1 MQEETR
7 TGRDSTDGSTSGSAD
22 DAAGRF
28 DRAKD
33 FVGDQYSA
41 ASDRVKQGYSAVKD
55 KVGEVDFDGI
65 TDQLRGY
72 VRSNPGKA
80 LLFSVA
86 AGFVIGL
93 LLRRDEHDDDE

>member
-1 MQEETR
+1 MQEENKA
-7 TGRDSTDGSTSGSAD
+7 GAGPAGDSSSSAD
-22 DAAGRF
+22 EAAGRF

-55 KVGEVDFDGI
+55 KVGEVDFDGM

-93 LLRRDEHDDDE
+93 LLRRDDDDDE

>member
-1 MQEETR
+1 MQEESK
-7 TGRDSTDGSTSGSAD
+7 TGAGSTGGSSSGSAD

-41 ASDRVKQGYSAVKD
+41 ASDRVKQGYSAVKE
-55 KVGEVDFDGI
+55 KVGDIDFDGV
-65 TDQLRGY
+65 TEQLRGY

-93 LLRRDEHDDDE
+93 LLRRDDDDDE

>member
-1 MQEETR
+1 MQDESK
-7 TGRDSTDGSTSGSAD
+7 TGAGSTGGSGSD
-22 DAAGRF
+22 SGSDAAGRF
-28 DRAKD
+28 DRAKE

-41 ASDRVKQGYSAVKD
+41 ASDRVKQGYSTVRD
-55 KVGEVDFDGI
+55 KVGEVDFDGM

-86 AGFVIGL
+86 AGFVVGL
-93 LLRRDEHDDDE
+93 LLRRDDDDDE

>member
-1 MQEETR
+1 MQEENK
-7 TGRDSTDGSTSGSAD
+7 TGAGPAGASSSSSAD

-65 TDQLRGY
+65 TDQLRSY
-72 VRSNPGKA
+72 VRTNPCKA

-86 AGFVIGL
+86 AGFVLGL
-93 LLRRDEHDDDE
+93 LLRRDDDDE

>member
-1 MQEETR
+1 MQEENK
-7 TGRDSTDGSTSGSAD
+7 TGAGATGASHGGSAD

-33 FVGDQYSA
+33 FVEDQYSA
-41 ASDRVKQGYSAVKD
+41 ASDRVKQGYSAVKE
-55 KVGEVDFDGI
+55 KVGDIDFDSTI
-65 TDQLRGY
+65 DQLRGY

-86 AGFVIGL
+86 AGFVLGL
-93 LLRRDEHDDDE
+93 LLRRDDDGDE

>member
-1 MQEETR
+1 MTMQEET
-7 TGRDSTDGSTSGSAD
+7 SSSTSGSAG
-22 DAAGRF
+22 DAAGPF

-55 KVGEVDFDGI
+55 KVSDVDFDGL

-93 LLRRDEHDDDE
+93 LLRRDEDDDE